1 MSLLL
6 DTHSFLWFI
15 AGSSKLSEPARLSIE
30 NPETELYLSIA
41 SLWEMA
47 IKISL
52 GKLQLG
58 EAFGELIPAQL
69 SQNGISLLQ
78 ISVDHTAGVI
88 QLPFHHRDPF
98 DRLIIAQ
105 AQSEN
110 LPIISTDSVFD
121 AYDIERIW

>member
-15 AGSSKLSEPARLSIE
+15 AGSSKLSRRARLAIE

-52 GKLQLG
+52 GKLHLG
-58 EAFGELIPAQL
+58 EPFGELVPAQL

-78 ISVDHTAGVI
+78 ISVEHTAGVI

-121 AYDIERIW
+121 AYDIERVW